1 MCNDSA
7 SRVPGVLN
15 SYINVTDSIRI
26 PGLKPR
32 DHFLARYR
40 WQGTVCHDLEEQIYI
55 ADSKNILQGAEGK
68 HYNENKAEKSD
79 STVADPERFYTVPGP
94 MDRADCVHSVSRVFS
109 DRGGRGGGSKGVRTD
124 CIFIFGRQREDAD
137 FLPESC
143 G

>member
-15 SYINVTDSIRI
+15 RYINVTDSIRI

-40 WQGTVCHDLEEQIYI
+40 WQSTVCHDLEEQICI

-68 HYNENKAEKSD
+68 HYNENTAEKSD
-79 STVADPERFYTVPGP
+79 STVADPE
-94 MDRADCVHSVSRVFS
+94 
-109 DRGGRGGGSKGVRTD
+109 
-124 CIFIFGRQREDAD
+124 
-137 FLPESC
+137 LL
-143 G
+143 